1 MTQGSNN
8 DDTGAP
14 PADTTIQISKPYEP
28 AEPLVLKAGLDRLPD
43 TTRADQ
49 LLGDH
54 ALKIPPE
61 IVENLIHQGTKVIL
75 GGSSKAGKS
84 WLLLYLALC
93 VASGAKFFRR
103 ATRKGRVLYVNLE
116 ILPCFMA
123 TRVQVIVNHCKL
135 ESPGNLDILNLR
147 GITADFDAIV
157 QQIIERAENGNYCM
171 IIIDPIYKLMGGRS
185 ENAAGG
191 VGALCQQLE
200 RLAER
205 TGAAVVYAHHFTKGK
220 QTQKKAID
228 RLSGSGV
235 YGRDA
240 DSMILLT
247 DHAQPHCFSVDL
259 ILRNLPPQDSFVVE
273 WKYPV
278 MVERDDLEP
287 EGDEDAREDERTR
300 QILGLLQDAPM
311 TTGKWEEEA
320 IAAGIPHATFF
331 RIKTK
336 LQDGGHIIRDR
347 WDKTWSLPAKPTEPK

>member
-1 MTQGSNN
+1 
-8 DDTGAP
+8 
-14 PADTTIQISKPYEP
+14 
-28 AEPLVLKAGLDRLPD
+28 LPD
-43 TTRADQ
+43 ITRADQ

-61 IVENLIHQGTKVIL
+61 IVENLIRQGTKVIL
-75 GGSSKAGKS
+75 GGSSKAGKT

-171 IIIDPIYKLMGGRS
+171 IVIDPIYKLMGGRS

-347 WDKTWSLPAKPTEPK
+347 WDRTWSLPAKPAKPK